1 MVKDQASEASSCGLK
16 PPSRGVASAAI
27 ARKSA
32 GAGCPPAAYAHARLA
47 RPCGANS
54 PSRGGAASD
63 SARKSAAMEGRCRS
77 EHHEAADAERQH
89 AVKDQASEASS
100 CGLNSDSRGVA
111 SEASACSSGGEARP
125 VREYAHAVFA
135 SA

>member
-1 MVKDQASEASSCGLK
+1 
-16 PPSRGVASAAI
+16 
-27 ARKSA
+27 
-32 GAGCPPAAYAHARLA
+32 
-47 RPCGANS
+47 
-54 PSRGGAASD
+54 
-63 SARKSAAMEGRCRS
+63 MEGRCRS

-89 AVKDQASEASS
+89 AVKDHASEASS

-135 SA
+135 SAWAVKLLSSGGMASVIPRHSSSHDSPCRLSLASEWAVLATARAPHRRRSSSSDPVVCSRSGASRAGSR